1 MAAPIRPPAP
11 SSAALRPSAPAAPF
25 GLSLLRSW
33 WRQPHHRKQVA
44 TGAALACLFTGG
56 LGYGSWT
63 RVCAAERCP
72 SISRIIGSQGPQ
84 QTSKVFAADGRLIT
98 ELGIERRTVVPLA
111 EMPLH
116 VRQAFIA
123 VEDKRFYS
131 HHGIDYLRVLGAL
144 KADILSLSWA
154 EGFST
159 ITMQLARNVFPDQIS
174 REKTPTRKLKEARV
188 AVELE
193 RNFPKDTILEL
204 YLNQIGLGPNI
215 FGVEAAAQ
223 VFFGKSARDL
233 NVAEAATLAA
243 LPKAP
248 GTYNPRTHPDRAVA
262 RRNIVLGLMREQ
274 GFLTPEDAEQWK
286 AYPLV
291 LTSRRTSYGDVAP
304 YFVEWLRTDFLGPRF
319 GRDLYEKGL
328 RIYTTLDLDMQE
340 AAERALQSQ
349 LDEIE
354 AGVYSNGKFEG
365 RSTYREYIERGR
377 ASGEDQGPFSPY
389 LQGAL
394 VALDAKTGN
403 ILAMVGGR
411 DFVDSKWNR
420 ATQSV
425 RPPGSTFKPF
435 VYSAA
440 VRAGWPVDTMLDDS
454 PLNPPVIQLDSS
466 LWQPK
471 DYDDTT
477 LGAIPMRMSLYLS
490 RNLSTIKLGM
500 ALGEQTVIG
509 EVRRYGIT
517 TALPPYPSI
526 HIGAKGVKP
535 LEIIAAYTA
544 FANLGTRVVPIGIQR
559 IEDRQ
564 GTILYQS
571 TVQKEPVMDPEHSWL
586 MLDMLRD
593 VMRCQPGT
601 GVNRCGT
608 AAGAVAGLRVPM
620 GGKTGT
626 TDDYTDAWFVGFTPE
641 IVAGIWIG
649 YDLQQRIMANAG
661 GGRIVAPAWTKFMRD
676 VYERRPA
683 PPDWG
688 RPDSLITRE
697 VDWSNGYLATPFCP
711 LEVRRWEWFYPGT
724 EPTQVCPV
732 HPPFGVGITP

>member
-1 MAAPIRPPAP
+1 MAVPT
-11 SSAALRPSAPAAPF
+11 SLSAPAAPF
-25 GLSLLRSW
+25 RLSFLWRW
-33 WRQPHHRKQVA
+33 WHDPAQRKRVL
-44 TGAALACLFTGG
+44 TWSGLACLFGIG

-72 SISRIIGSQGPQ
+72 SIARIVGSQNPTQ
-84 QTSKVFAADGRLIT
+84 LQTSKVYAADGRLIT
-98 ELGIERRTVVPLA
+98 ELGIERRTVLSLA
-111 EMPLH
+111 DMPVYL
-116 VRQAFIA
+116 RQAFIA
-123 VEDKRFYS
+123 TEDKRFYS
-131 HHGIDYLRVLGAL
+131 HHGIDFIRFPGAVLNRFR
-144 KADILSLSWA
+144 
-154 EGFST
+154 GFST
-159 ITMQLARNVFPDQIS
+159 ITQQLARNVFSDQIT
-174 REKTPTRKLKEARV
+174 RERTLARKLKEARV

-204 YLNQIGLGPNI
+204 YLNQISLGPNVA
-215 FGVEAAAQ
+215 GVEAASQ

-248 GTYNPRTHPDRAVA
+248 GNYNPRTHPDRAVA
-262 RRNIVLGLMREQ
+262 RRNVVLTLMKNQ
-274 GFLTPEDAEQWK
+274 GYLTADDAEYWK

-304 YFVEWLRTDFLGPRF
+304 YFVEWLRTSFLEPRF

-354 AGVYSNGKFEG
+354 AGAYSPNAKFEG
-365 RSTYREYIERGR
+365 QGHTYREYVEKGR
-377 ASGEDQGPFSPY
+377 PTGEDQGPFSPY

-394 VALDAKTGN
+394 VALDTRTGN
-403 ILAMVGGR
+403 ILALVGGR

-420 ATQSV
+420 VTQSV
-425 RPPGSTFKPF
+425 RQPGSTFKPF

-440 VRAGWPVDTMLDDS
+440 VRANWPVDTMLDDS

-477 LGAIPMRMSLYLS
+477 LGLIPMRQSLFLS

-500 ALGEQTVIG
+500 GLGEQTVVG
-509 EVRRYGIT
+509 EARRYGIT
-517 TALPPYPSI
+517 TALRPYPSI
-526 HIGAKGVKP
+526 HIGANAVKP
-535 LEIIAAYTA
+535 IEIVAAYSA
-544 FANLGTRVVPIGIQR
+544 FANLGTRVEPIGIQR
-559 IEDRQ
+559 IEDRD
-564 GTILYQS
+564 GNILYQS
-571 TVQKEPVMDPEHSWL
+571 TVKREQVMDPEHSWL

-601 GVNRCGT
+601 GPNRCGT
-608 AAGAVAGLRVPM
+608 AAGAVGGLRVPM

-641 IVAGIWIG
+641 IVAGIWVG
-649 YDLQQRIMANAG
+649 YDLQQRIMNNAG

-676 VYERRPA
+676 VYERRPP
-683 PPDWG
+683 PPDWP

-697 VDWSNGYLATPFCP
+697 VDWSNGKLATPFCP
-711 LEVRRWEWFYPGT
+711 IEVRRWEWFYPGT
-724 EPTQVCPV
+724 EPTEVCSV
-732 HPPFGVGITP
+732 HSPFGVGITP

>member
-1 MAAPIRPPAP
+1 LPPTAAASPRRPWVIRWWYDPTQRRRVIIATVL
-11 SSAALRPSAPAAPF
+11 ALLYAS
-25 GLSLLRSW
+25 GL
-33 WRQPHHRKQVA
+33 A
-44 TGAALACLFTGG
+44 
-56 LGYGSWT
+56 YGSWT

-72 SISRIIGSQGPQ
+72 SIMRLNPERGGPQ
-84 QTSKVFAADGRLIT
+84 QTSKVYAADGRLIT
-98 ELGIERRTVVPLA
+98 ELGIERRTVLPLS
-111 EMPLH
+111 EIPVH
-116 VRQAFIA
+116 VRQAFVA
-123 VEDKRFYS
+123 VEDKRFYE
-131 HHGIDYLRVLGAL
+131 HNGIDYWRILGAV
-144 KADILSLSWA
+144 KANLLTLRYA
-154 EGFST
+154 QGFST
-159 ITMQLARNVFPDQIS
+159 ITMQLARNVFPEHLG
-174 REKTPTRKLKEARV
+174 REKRLTRKLREARV

-204 YLNQIGLGPNI
+204 YLNQISLGPNVA
-215 FGVEAAAQ
+215 GVEAASQ

-233 NVAEAATLAA
+233 NVAEGATLAG

-248 GTYNPRTHPDRAVA
+248 GTYNPRVHPDNAIR
-262 RRNIVLGLMREQ
+262 RRNVILALMRDQ
-274 GFLTPEDAEQWK
+274 GFISAEDAEFWK

-291 LTSRRTSYGDVAP
+291 LTTRRTSYGDVAP
-304 YFVEWLRTDFLGPRF
+304 YFVEWLRTAFLEPRY
-319 GRDLYEKGL
+319 GRDLYDKGL

-340 AAERALQSQ
+340 GAEQALQSQ

-354 AGVYSNGKFEG
+354 SGVFSNGKFEG
-365 RSTYREYIERGR
+365 TTYREYLEQGR
-377 ASGEDQGPFSPY
+377 ATGDDQGPFSSY

-394 VALDAKTGN
+394 MAMDTKTGN

-420 ATQSV
+420 VTQSA

-440 VRAGWPVDTMLDDS
+440 IRAGHPVTEMLDDS

-477 LGAIPMRMSLYLS
+477 LGMIPMRQSLYLS

-509 EVRRYGIT
+509 EARRYGIT
-517 TALPPYPSI
+517 TPLPPYPSI
-526 HIGAKGVKP
+526 HIGARETKP
-535 LEIIAAYTA
+535 IELISAYSA
-544 FANLGTRVVPIGIQR
+544 FANGGVRVEPIGIQR

-564 GTILYQS
+564 GNILYQS
-571 TVQKEPVMDPEHSWL
+571 TIKREQVMDPEHNWL
-586 MLDMLRD
+586 MLDMMRD
-593 VMRCQPGT
+593 VMRCQPGQ
-601 GVNRCGT
+601 GPHRCGT
-608 AAGAVAGLRVPM
+608 AAGAVGGLRVPM
-620 GGKTGT
+620 AGKTGT

-641 IVAGIWIG
+641 IVTGIWIG
-649 YDLQQRIMANAG
+649 YDLQRRIMNNAG

-683 PPDWG
+683 PGDWA
-688 RPDSLITRE
+688 RPEELVTRE
-697 VDWSNGYLATPFCP
+697 VDWSNGFLATPFCP

-724 EPTQVCPV
+724 EPTQVCQV
-732 HPPFGVGITP
+732 HSPFGVGVTP

>member
-1 MAAPIRPPAP
+1 MAVPTSLP
-11 SSAALRPSAPAAPF
+11 APAAPYR
-25 GLSLLRSW
+25 LSFLWRW
-33 WRQPHHRKQVA
+33 WYDPRQRRRVL
-44 TGAALACLFTGG
+44 TWSGLACLFGIG

-72 SISRIIGSQGPQ
+72 SIARIDPKVGPQ
-84 QTSKVFAADGRLIT
+84 QTSKVYAADGRLIT
-98 ELGIERRTVVPLA
+98 DLGIELRTVVHLA
-111 EMPLH
+111 DMPVYL
-116 VRQAFIA
+116 RQAFIA
-123 VEDKRFYS
+123 TEDKRFYS
-131 HHGIDYLRVLGAL
+131 HHGIDFIRFPGAVLNRFR
-144 KADILSLSWA
+144 
-154 EGFST
+154 GFST
-159 ITMQLARNVFPDQIS
+159 ITQQLARNVFSDQIS
-174 REKTPTRKLKEARV
+174 RERSLARKLKEARV

-193 RNFPKDTILEL
+193 RAFPKDTILEL
-204 YLNQIGLGPNI
+204 YLNQISLGPNVA
-215 FGVEAAAQ
+215 GVEAASQ

-248 GTYNPRTHPDRAVA
+248 GNYNPRNHPDRAVA
-262 RRNIVLGLMREQ
+262 RRNVVLNLMRNQ
-274 GFLTPEDAEQWK
+274 GYITPEDCEYWK

-304 YFVEWLRTDFLGPRF
+304 YFVEWLRTSFLEPRF

-354 AGVYSNGKFEG
+354 AGAYSANGKFEG
-365 RSTYREYIERGR
+365 QGHTYREYVEKGR
-377 ASGEDQGPFSPY
+377 VSGEEQGPFTPY

-394 VALDAKTGN
+394 VALDTRTGY
-403 ILAMVGGR
+403 ILALVGGR

-420 ATQSV
+420 VTQGV

-477 LGAIPMRMSLYLS
+477 LGLIPMRQSLFLS

-509 EVRRYGIT
+509 EARRYGIT
-517 TALPPYPSI
+517 TTLPPYPSI
-526 HIGAKGVKP
+526 HIGAREVKP
-535 LEIIAAYTA
+535 IEIVAAYSS
-544 FANLGTRVVPIGIQR
+544 FANLGTRVEPIGIQR
-559 IEDRQ
+559 IEDRD
-564 GTILYQS
+564 GNILYQS
-571 TVQKEPVMDPEHSWL
+571 TVKREQVMDPEHSWL

-601 GVNRCGT
+601 GPNRCGT
-608 AAGAVAGLRVPM
+608 AAGAVGGLRVPM

-641 IVAGIWIG
+641 IVAGIWVG
-649 YDLQQRIMANAG
+649 YDAQQRIMGNAG

-683 PPDWG
+683 PPDWP

-697 VDWSNGYLATPFCP
+697 VDWSNGKLATPFCP
-711 LEVRRWEWFYPGT
+711 IEVRRWEWFYPGT
-724 EPTQVCPV
+724 EPNDVCSV
-732 HPPFGVGITP
+732 HSPFGVGITP

>member
-1 MAAPIRPPAP
+1 MAVPTSLPAP
-11 SSAALRPSAPAAPF
+11 TALR
-25 GLSLLRSW
+25 LSFLWRW
-33 WRQPHHRKQVA
+33 WFDPRQRKRVL
-44 TGAALACLFTGG
+44 TWSGFACLFGIG

-72 SISRIIGSQGPQ
+72 SIARIDPKVGPQ
-84 QTSKVFAADGRLIT
+84 QTSKVYAADGRLIT
-98 ELGIERRTVVPLA
+98 DLGIELRTVVRLSD
-111 EMPLH
+111 MPVYL
-116 VRQAFIA
+116 RQAFIA
-123 VEDKRFYS
+123 TEDKRFYS
-131 HHGIDYLRVLGAL
+131 HHGIDFVRFPGAVLNRFR
-144 KADILSLSWA
+144 
-154 EGFST
+154 GFST
-159 ITMQLARNVFPDQIS
+159 ITQQLARNVFSDQIS
-174 REKTPTRKLKEARV
+174 RERSLARKLKEARV

-204 YLNQIGLGPNI
+204 YLNQISLGPNVA
-215 FGVEAAAQ
+215 GVEAASQ

-248 GTYNPRTHPDRAVA
+248 GNYNPRNHPDRAVA
-262 RRNIVLGLMREQ
+262 RRNVVLTLMRNQ
-274 GFLTPEDAEQWK
+274 GYITPEEAEYWK
-286 AYPLV
+286 AYPLI

-304 YFVEWLRTDFLGPRF
+304 YFVEWLRTSFLEPRF

-354 AGVYSNGKFEG
+354 AGAYSANNKFEG
-365 RSTYREYIERGR
+365 QGHTYREYVEKGR
-377 ASGEDQGPFSPY
+377 TSAEEQGPFSPY

-394 VALDAKTGN
+394 VALDNRTGY
-403 ILAMVGGR
+403 ILALVGGR
-411 DFVDSKWNR
+411 DYVDSKWNR
-420 ATQSV
+420 VTQSV
-425 RPPGSTFKPF
+425 RQPGSTFKPF

-440 VRAGWPVDTMLDDS
+440 VRAGWPVDTLLDDS

-477 LGAIPMRMSLYLS
+477 LGMIPMRQSLFLS

-500 ALGEQTVIG
+500 SIGEQTVVG
-509 EVRRYGIT
+509 EARRYGIT
-517 TALPPYPSI
+517 TALRAYPSI
-526 HIGAKGVKP
+526 HIGANAVKP
-535 LEIIAAYTA
+535 IEIVAAYSS
-544 FANLGTRVVPIGIQR
+544 FANLGTRVEPIGIQR
-559 IEDRQ
+559 IEDRD
-564 GTILYQS
+564 GNILYQS
-571 TVQKEPVMDPEHSWL
+571 TVKREQVMDPEHSWL

-601 GVNRCGT
+601 GPNRCGT
-608 AAGAVAGLRVPM
+608 AAGAVGGLRVPM

-641 IVAGIWIG
+641 IVAGIWVG
-649 YDLQQRIMANAG
+649 YDAQQRIMGNAG

-676 VYERRPA
+676 VYERRPP
-683 PPDWG
+683 PPDWP

-697 VDWSNGYLATPFCP
+697 VDWSNGKLATPFCP
-711 LEVRRWEWFYPGT
+711 IEVRRWEWFYPGT
-724 EPTQVCPV
+724 EPNETCSV
-732 HPPFGVGITP
+732 HSPFGVGITP